1 MGFNGDEGRG
11 EEDLEGEVV
20 VAVCKVV
27 MVEEWF
33 VVVDE

>member
-11 EEDLEGEVV
+11 EEDLEGDV

-27 MVEEWF
+27 VVEEWF